1 MQVAWAT
8 GWVEA
13 VAVYWGRA
21 VRRESKGWGAAPQH
35 RRMGHRWRKGWLG
48 RAEHVVDVAEGEVVG
63 EVEEDEV
70 VEPTSSF
77 RRRWG
82 GCGRSARQRQQEG
95 GRREP

>member
-1 MQVAWAT
+1 
-8 GWVEA
+8 
-13 VAVYWGRA
+13 
-21 VRRESKGWGAAPQH
+21 
-35 RRMGHRWRKGWLG
+35 MGG
-48 RAEHVVDVAEGEVVG
+48 AEHVGDVVEGEVVG